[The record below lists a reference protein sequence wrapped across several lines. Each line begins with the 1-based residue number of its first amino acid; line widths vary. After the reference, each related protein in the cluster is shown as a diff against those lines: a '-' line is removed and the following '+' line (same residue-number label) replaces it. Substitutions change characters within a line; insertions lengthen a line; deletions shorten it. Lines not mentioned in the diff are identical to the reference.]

1 MITSTP
7 QEALRTWTGN
17 AMDKVY
23 YPDIATEIDKEEE
36 VLAEQLQCSIPI
48 ARRVIEMMREQRENH
63 AGNNRE
69 VFSRIISKLM
79 ESTNTKASLYG
90 LACAGGL
97 DALNGLRSQAEIS
110 RKQGVSRALISHYTC
125 AWADYM
131 SGKKAKFTIT
141 KLRKS
146 EESRDV
152 FRKKATNPFTEEIN
166 QAIRRK
172 KNQCK

>member
-7 QEALRTWTGN
+7 QEALKTWTGD
-17 AMDKVY
+17 AMEKVY

-36 VLAEQLQCSIPI
+36 ILAEELKCSIPI
-48 ARRVIEMMREQRENH
+48 ARKVMQKIKEDRENH

-110 RKQGVSRALISHYTC
+110 RKHGVSRALISHYTV

-146 EESRDV
+146 EESRAV
-152 FRKKATNPFTEEIN
+152 FKKKATNPFTEILN
-166 QAIRRK
+166 RAIKRA
-172 KNQCK
+172 KNK